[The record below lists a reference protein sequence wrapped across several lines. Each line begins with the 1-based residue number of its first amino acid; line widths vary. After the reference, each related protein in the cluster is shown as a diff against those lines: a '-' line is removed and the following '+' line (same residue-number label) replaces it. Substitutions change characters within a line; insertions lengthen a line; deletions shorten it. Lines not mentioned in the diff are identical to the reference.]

1 MIALSLDSRI
11 GETAFYKIFASPRT
25 EFSTGARTEDVYSKY
40 KQRETIP
47 MNLAHQRAITVTT
60 CLTMLAIA
68 ACWQTGTLVAGSGP
82 KTTPDPPEPKVAV
95 SWDQKAAASYLDRR
109 QEWWMQWPRSQR
121 DHDTFCVS
129 CHTAVPYALARQA
142 LRRALAES
150 TPSAGEQRLLDSVT
164 KRVRLW
170 KEVAPFYSDAD
181 RGAYKTVESRGTESV
196 LNALILASRDTQSG
210 YLSHDTAEAFDNMWQ
225 EQQTSGSKK
234 GAWLWLRFN
243 NEPWEADDS
252 DYYGATLAAVATGI
266 APGDYRVMPQIQSN
280 VTMLREYLNRESAAQ
295 KPINRVSLLWAAAK
309 MPGLIEPDRK
319 KAIIAELLEKQQA
332 DGGWSL
338 SSLSGEWKRSDGTPQ
353 EVNSDGY
360 ATGLIS
366 FALQQAGVAPEN
378 AQLKR
383 ALAWLTANQ
392 DKTAGS
398 WLAYSL
404 NKNKEHHLSPETA
417 LFMNDAATA
426 YAVLALTQANR
437 P

>member
-1 MIALSLDSRI
+1 MNFAKHRVPLLAACVAAFT
-11 GETAFYKIFASPRT
+11 TAT
-25 EFSTGARTEDVYSKY
+25 
-40 KQRETIP
+40 
-47 MNLAHQRAITVTT
+47 
-60 CLTMLAIA
+60 
-68 ACWQTGTLVAGSGP
+68 CWQTRPLVAESSGP
-82 KTTPDPPEPKVAV
+82 KPRAATPNRPGPKVAA
-95 SWDQKAAASYLDRR
+95 SWDQKAAAAYLDGR
-109 QEWWMQWPRSQR
+109 QGWWIEWPRAQR

-129 CHTAVPYALARQA
+129 CHTAVPYALSRQA
-142 LRRALAES
+142 LRKGQAEQ
-150 TPSAGEQRLLDSVT
+150 TPSQNERKLLDSVT

-196 LNALILASRDTQSG
+196 LNALILASHDAQSG
-210 YLSHDTAEAFDNMWQ
+210 DLSHDAVEAFDNMWK
-225 EQQTSGSKK
+225 EQQTSGNKK

-252 DYYGATLAAVATGI
+252 DYYGATLAAVAIGT
-266 APGDYRVMPQIQSN
+266 APGDYRASPRIQNN
-280 VTMLREYLNRESAAQ
+280 VAMLREFLNRESAAQ
-295 KPINRVSLLWAAAK
+295 TPINRVALLWAVAK

-319 KAIIAELLEKQQA
+319 KAIIAELLEKQQS

-353 EVNSDGY
+353 EAKSDGY

-366 FALQQAGVAPEN
+366 FALQQAGVSPED
-378 AQLKR
+378 AQLNR
-383 ALAWLTANQ
+383 GLAWLIGNQ
-392 DKTAGS
+392 DKTQGS
-398 WLAYSL
+398 WPAYSL

-417 LFMNDAATA
+417 LFVNDAATA